1 MLRVE
6 DIPPIFIAK
15 LPEDIAVHALL
26 AAYLTHGDPDELAQY
41 ELWRKSWPSRKDFED
56 SMPILWPTALGGPQ
70 LPNSADVAPT
80 DSKQPS
86 LLPAS
91 ISGHWNSLQP
101 GPKTRKY
108 SSDYQNI
115 LSQQAQRLCKAWTDV
130 ISAFPDTNWKKFSYH
145 WLIVNTRS
153 FYWIGEGQETPEDP
167 NDAMGLVPF
176 ADYFNHA
183 DVAVRASSKFHFIST
198 KLTHRWKQR
207 DVKFD
212 QNTYEFRA
220 TKDYKEGEE
229 VFMNY
234 GSHPND
240 TLLAEC
246 EKVLFFSS
254 LRCADFVLRPFI
266 DGFFLD
272 VNEADSIYL
281 DDIVFRDIHSA
292 GQQEELWLNQY
303 YGYVFDL
310 IFYMAMRI
318 SRAIYV
324 QSSTNTALVTTKSLP
339 MDTATAQRSLHA

>member
-6 DIPPIFIAK
+6 DIPSTFIEK
-15 LPEDIAVHALL
+15 LPEDIAVHGLL
-26 AAYLTHGDPDELAQY
+26 AAYLTHGTPDELSKY
-41 ELWRKSWPSRKDFED
+41 ELWQKSWPSRKDFED
-56 SMPILWPTALGGPQ
+56 SMPILWPTVLGGPQ
-70 LPNSADVAPT
+70 LPSSEDDASI
-80 DSKQPS
+80 DSEQPS
-86 LLPAS
+86 LLPTS
-91 ISGHWNSLQP
+91 ISGLWNTLNP

-115 LSQQAQRLCKAWTDV
+115 LSQQAQRLRKAWTDV
-130 ISAFPDTNWKKFSYH
+130 IPAFPETNWEKFSYH

-183 DVAVRASSKFHFIST
+183 DVAVRDFSKFHVI
-198 KLTHRWKQR
+198 LTELTYSWKQR

-212 QNTYEFRA
+212 ENTYEFRA
-220 TKDYKEGEE
+220 TKDYEEGEE
-229 VFMNY
+229 VYMNY

-246 EKVLFFSS
+246 EKVLLSS
-254 LRCADFVLRPFI
+254 SFRHADFVPFIFI

-281 DDIVFRDIHSA
+281 DDIVFGDIPSA
-292 GQQEELWLNQY
+292 EQQEELWLNQY
-303 YGYVFDL
+303 YGYV
-310 IFYMAMRI
+310 
-318 SRAIYV
+318 V
-324 QSSTNTALVTTKSLP
+324 
-339 MDTATAQRSLHA
+339 

>member
-6 DIPPIFIAK
+6 DIPSIFIDK
-15 LPEDIAVHALL
+15 LPEDIAVHAIL
-26 AAYLTHGDPDELAQY
+26 AAYLTHGAPDELSKY
-41 ELWRKSWPSRKDFED
+41 ELWQKSWPSRKDFED

-70 LPNSADVAPT
+70 LPSSEEDAST
-80 DSKQPS
+80 DLKQPS
-86 LLPAS
+86 LLPTS
-91 ISGHWNSLQP
+91 ISGLWNTLNP

-115 LSQQAQRLCKAWTDV
+115 LSQQAQRLRKAWTDV
-130 ISAFPDTNWKKFSYH
+130 TSAFPETNWEKFSYH

-183 DVAVRASSKFHFIST
+183 DVAVRDFSEFHVI
-198 KLTHRWKQR
+198 LTELTYSWKQR

-212 QNTYEFRA
+212 ESTYEFRA
-220 TKDYKEGEE
+220 TKDYEEGEE
-229 VFMNY
+229 VYMNY

-246 EKVLFFSS
+246 EKALSS
-254 LRCADFVLRPFI
+254 SSFRHADFVPFHSI

-292 GQQEELWLNQY
+292 EQQEELWLNQY
-303 YGYVFDL
+303 YGYV
-310 IFYMAMRI
+310 
-318 SRAIYV
+318 V
-324 QSSTNTALVTTKSLP
+324 
-339 MDTATAQRSLHA
+339 